1 MIGKAMTGINLMGKI
16 GKSVGYMVWAISG
29 VMTITNKLLRRSY
42 DYVANNNRYHVIVML
57 EGVVMKEDASMPAS
71 DILVLLEGMNK
82 LGSYE
87 LIIKCK

>member
-1 MIGKAMTGINLMGKI
+1 
-16 GKSVGYMVWAISG
+16 MVWAISG
-29 VMTITNKLLRRSY
+29 VMTVTNKLLRRSY
-42 DYVANNNRYHVIVML
+42 DYVANNNRYHVTVML
-57 EGVVMKEDASMPAS
+57 EGVVMKEDYSMTAS